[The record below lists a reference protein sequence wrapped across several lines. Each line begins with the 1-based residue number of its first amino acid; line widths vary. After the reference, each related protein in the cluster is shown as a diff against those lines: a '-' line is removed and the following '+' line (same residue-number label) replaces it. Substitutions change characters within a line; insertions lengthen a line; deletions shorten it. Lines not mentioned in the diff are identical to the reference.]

1 MYDNY
6 HYPAGA
12 DTPSA
17 PWNEVETPE
26 HEFDVNISQT
36 LERTATVV
44 TNDYEFISECD
55 EEGCYEEHNTNCTDW
70 NEVLKDND
78 IPTPLRLIE
87 ILKEVLE
94 GGAIYINE
102 RETKHLIEECNE
114 WTAIDTYIEEI

>member
-17 PWNEVETPE
+17 PWNEAETPE

-36 LERTATVV
+36 LVREATVA
-44 TNDYEFISECD
+44 TNDYEYIFD
-55 EEGCYEEHNTNCTDW
+55 YDKEGCYEEHNTDSTDW
-70 NEVLKDND
+70 DEVLKDND
-78 IPTPLRLIE
+78 IPTPLKLIK

-102 RETKHLIEECNE
+102 RVTKHLIEECDE
-114 WTAIDTYIEEI
+114 WTETETYIEES

>member
-36 LERTATVV
+36 LERNATVV

-70 NEVLKDND
+70 KEVLKDND

-102 RETKHLIEECNE
+102 RETKHIIDECNE
-114 WTAIDTYIEEI
+114 WTAVETYTEEV